1 MKALRLEDFPEGK
14 SRITVVAAKNKDG
27 KKELKNKRRNAA
39 IALGNTGNPAFISH
53 ITRAMRDPEE
63 LVRSYAAWALGRIR
77 GSQAMQI
84 LEASLARE
92 TGKSAREEVEA
103 ALAIA

>member
-1 MKALRLEDFPEGK
+1 
-14 SRITVVAAKNKDG
+14 
-27 KKELKNKRRNAA
+27 
-39 IALGNTGNPAFISH
+39 
-53 ITRAMRDPEE
+53 MRDPEE